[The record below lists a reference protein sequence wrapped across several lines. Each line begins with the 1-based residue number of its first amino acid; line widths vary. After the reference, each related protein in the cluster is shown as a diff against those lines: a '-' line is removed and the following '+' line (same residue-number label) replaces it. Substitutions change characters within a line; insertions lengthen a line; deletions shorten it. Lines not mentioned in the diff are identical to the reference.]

1 VGIDLPIFKW
11 TRELLRGPEAAVEH
25 RRAEVQAER
34 SGISRSVWG
43 IGVPAPGY
51 IAPIFERAVASGQ
64 AGGRRE
70 SNGVK
75 KRIPAVEDEP
85 GLCLAL
91 QDWLEGEGCKVN
103 MDRSRFKR
111 AEDDS
116 LGL

>member
-1 VGIDLPIFKW
+1 M
-11 TRELLRGPEAAVEH
+11 AN
-25 RRAEVQAER
+25 
-34 SGISRSVWG
+34 
-43 IGVPAPGY
+43 
-51 IAPIFERAVASGQ
+51 RAVASGQ
-64 AGGRRE
+64 AEMLPRRTAEAASKSSSNRRWAEPPSAEAGGRRE

-75 KRIPAVEDEP
+75 KRVPVVEDEP

-116 LGL
+116 LRL

>member
-1 VGIDLPIFKW
+1 
-11 TRELLRGPEAAVEH
+11 
-25 RRAEVQAER
+25 
-34 SGISRSVWG
+34 
-43 IGVPAPGY
+43 
-51 IAPIFERAVASGQ
+51 
-64 AGGRRE
+64 
-70 SNGVK
+70 VK

-116 LGL
+116 LRL